1 MVAAHELAH
10 LVLRLDDAY
19 GPYKGIYAN
28 DGSVLPCPEGGDPA
42 CQTRYLHTAPHAV
55 SMMSHATVTPSS
67 PHLDGLHKLQLGWV
81 TPRLVMNPGAYHQQE
96 VQQSEEVFILP
107 RQGTDAREYLL
118 LETRYDTNNVLD
130 PLYDHNLMDSGL
142 AVYHVIEPGAA
153 CKTPGANGLNC
164 VPLKMPRCL
173 TSAVAWDA
181 LSNNYT
187 RAGLRL
193 IQPDMRHAFDVPSGG
208 TSFSNTLFGTGLGQ
222 DLLDNP
228 IGPGATCPSSIGLS
242 GGLALLQWADGS
254 ASGYQ
259 LKGIKT
265 DFVSQRTLFNVGI
278 TGK

>member
-1 MVAAHELAH
+1 
-10 LVLRLDDAY
+10 
-19 GPYKGIYAN
+19 
-28 DGSVLPCPEGGDPA
+28 
-42 CQTRYLHTAPHAV
+42 
-55 SMMSHATVTPSS
+55 MMSHATVTPSS

-81 TPRLVMNPGAYHQQE
+81 TPRLVLKSGDYHQQE

-107 RQGTDAREYLL
+107 RPGTDAREYLL
-118 LETRYDTNNVLD
+118 LETRYDASDVLD
-130 PLYDHNLMDSGL
+130 PLYDYNLLDSGL
-142 AVYHVIEPGAA
+142 AVYHVIEPGGA
-153 CKTPGANGLNC
+153 CKTPSAEGLKC
-164 VPLKMPRCL
+164 VPLKRPRCL
-173 TSAVAWDA
+173 TSDVVWDA
-181 LSNNYT
+181 FSNNYT

-193 IQPDMRHAFDVPSGG
+193 IQPDMRHRFNAFNGS
-208 TSFSNTLFGTGLGQ
+208 TSFTDTLFGAGVGQ

-265 DFVSQRTLFNVGI
+265 DFVSQRTLFNVEI